1 MSSGD
6 IEWGFYQADEH
17 WDNSIRRLPHRE
29 QAGAITFVTFRLLD
43 SMPKPIV
50 TKWHQEIENWLSEHH
65 LSGMTVEQVFA
76 STTVASNLKRE
87 LRKFK
92 NRCWHNKLDDCHG
105 DCVLKHRPCREEVS
119 KSLLHFAGQR
129 YDVDRFVVMPNH
141 VHVLIQ
147 MRHGYGLRKQF
158 REIQRFSAREINK
171 ILGRS
176 GNLWQGEPFDHI
188 VRHADQL
195 AYLQKYVFDNPSKAH
210 LSPDQYTYRE
220 RSK

>member
-1 MSSGD
+1 MPSND
-6 IEWGFYQADEH
+6 IEWGFYQPDED
-17 WDNSIRRLPHRE
+17 WDDSVRRLPHRE
-29 QAGAITFVTFRLLD
+29 QAGAITFVTFRLFD

-50 TKWHQEIENWLSEHH
+50 TKWHQEIAQWLSEHQ

-76 STTVASNLKRE
+76 STTVASSLKRE

-92 NRCWHNKLDDCHG
+92 NRRWHNQLDNCHG
-105 DCVLKHRPCREEVS
+105 GCVLKQLHCRQEVS
-119 KSLLHFAGQR
+119 KSLLHFDGQR
-129 YDVDRFVVMPNH
+129 YDIDRFVVMPNH

-147 MRHGYGLRKQF
+147 MRHGYGLRQQF

-176 GNLWQGEPFDHI
+176 GSLWQGEPFDHI

-195 AYLQKYVFDNPSKAH
+195 VYLQQYVADNPSKAH
-210 LSPDQYTYRE
+210 LSPDQYTYWE
-220 RSK
+220 RPK